1 MGPYRLIFSMMP
13 LLLATGA
20 LAQQQDSGGP
30 VMNLPRGNTQNAPDN
45 RQGPELDVFRDPV
58 TPTVAPPPAVAL
70 PPVMT
75 PTTPPPAAP
84 QPTAQTPAPRRETR
98 PSEAQ
103 PESRTERNAQ
113 RNEPRQAE
121 TPAPEQSESTTGEAP
136 STAAPEP
143 QAAPAPN
150 EAANAALAP
159 TEPTPAAEASNEGLP
174 WLWIVGGIVLLAAAF
189 FFLRRRRNESDE
201 DEVAPEPVEPVLAE
215 PVAEETAP
223 PPPPP
228 APVAPP
234 PPAPT
239 PTPMPEAVADT
250 TTDRAQIDLS
260 LEVTGARNSLMGLT
274 IAYAL
279 TLTNRGERTAQDVL
293 VRGLIGNASGDQQ
306 TLLQQFVSGHSG
318 LPLHSAVAIAPGA
331 SQRLTGEL
339 RLTADQIV
347 PVPMGERLLLI
358 PLTAFDVQYRWGE
371 DSTDPAG
378 TGRTGGAFIVGQ
390 EQEPRAERLSPFRLD
405 LGPRQYRRPGAR
417 VARQFG
423 RN

>member
-1 MGPYRLIFSMMP
+1 MVPP
-13 LLLATGA
+13 LLATSA
-20 LAQQQDSGGP
+20 LAQQGEGSGP
-30 VMNLPRGNTQNAPDN
+30 VMNLPRGNTQSALPDN
-45 RQGPELDVFRDPV
+45 RQGPELDVFRDSATPAVMPPPVVVMPPVV
-58 TPTVAPPPAVAL
+58 TPTA
-70 PPVMT
+70 
-75 PTTPPPAAP
+75 PPPAAP
-84 QPTAQTPAPRRETR
+84 QPTTRTPAPRAPEVRPET
-98 PSEAQ
+98 
-103 PESRTERNAQ
+103 RTERNAP
-113 RNEPRQAE
+113 RREPREADRS
-121 TPAPEQSESTTGEAP
+121 APDQTERTTSEAP
-136 STAAPEP
+136 STATPKSQAVPASAPD
-143 QAAPAPN
+143 
-150 EAANAALAP
+150 EAANAAPAP
-159 TEPTPAAEASNEGLP
+159 AEPAPAAEASSEGLP
-174 WLWIVGGIVLLAAAF
+174 WLWIAGGIVLLAAAF
-189 FFLRRRRNESDE
+189 FLGRRRNESDE
-201 DEVAPEPVEPVLAE
+201 DEAVPEPVEPIAAE
-215 PVAEETAP
+215 SVAEETAP
-223 PPPPP
+223 PPSP

-293 VRGLIGNASGDQQ
+293 VRGLIGNAGGDQQ
-306 TLLQQFVSGHSG
+306 TLLQQFVSGHTG

-347 PVPMGERLLLI
+347 PVPMGKRLLLI
-358 PLTAFDVQYRWGE
+358 PLAAFDVQYRWGE
-371 DSTDPAG
+371 DSADPAG
-378 TGRTGGAFIVGQ
+378 TDRTGGAFIVGQ

-405 LGPRQYRRPGAR
+405 LGPRQYRRPSAR